1 MTTSQKSKRKNFRKA
16 DFILAGI
23 ILAVALACFGIYH
36 FMHQASSDMVV
47 VEVADSEY
55 ARLPLDENAKLVIR
69 SKDGGRNTLIIRDG
83 QAWVS
88 EANCKN
94 QICVHTAKKSHA
106 GDVIVCLPHKVVV
119 SIEGAKA
126 GDL

>member
-1 MTTSQKSKRKNFRKA
+1 MSTSQSSKSRTFRKA
-16 DFILAGI
+16 DFILAAI
-23 ILAVALACFGIYH
+23 VLAVALVCFCAYQ
-36 FMHQASSDMVV
+36 FMHQTASDMVA

-55 ARLPLDENAKLVIR
+55 ARLPLKEDTTLEIKSA
-69 SKDGGRNTLIIRDG
+69 DGGRNTLVIKDG

-94 QICVHTAKKSHA
+94 QICVHTAKKSQA